1 MLRIACTNILRRCT
15 GRELHH
21 ASIIPSLVSASSPEF
36 RQRAESMDA
45 LVADLQSKLAHARQ
59 GGGPKAAERM
69 QSKGKK
75 LPRER

>member
-1 MLRIACTNILRRCT
+1 
-15 GRELHH
+15 
-21 ASIIPSLVSASSPEF
+21 
-36 RQRAESMDA
+36 MDA
-45 LVADLQSKLAHARQ
+45 LVADLQSRLAHARQ